1 MDFLRYQ
8 DMRTPCFRFPIG
20 LAIILVVAVQA
31 LHAATFSLT
40 PVADAYVATG
50 PSNNLRDNN
59 YGAAGALSVAAP
71 GLPDG
76 EFQSVLRF
84 DLAGARG
91 SFDALFGAG
100 QWTVQSVSLQLN
112 ATLPNNAVFNANA
125 AGSFNVSWMQNDS
138 WVEGAGGN
146 TIPSTIG
153 ISYNSLINTF
163 VNNAADQPLGTFSYG
178 GGTGPATHSLTA
190 SPGLLND
197 IQSGGLASMRLFA
210 ADASVSYLVNSRNFG
225 TAANHPLLTIDA
237 VAVPEPAPFALLA
250 IFAAIFGAARMLRH
264 KR

>member
-1 MDFLRYQ
+1 MGMRRRYLLS
-8 DMRTPCFRFPIG
+8 G
-20 LAIILVVAVQA
+20 ALAIAWLTGFQA
-31 LHAATFSLT
+31 LRAATFSLN

-84 DLAGARG
+84 DLSGAQG

-112 ATLPNNAVFNANA
+112 ATTPNNPVFNANA

-138 WVEGAGGN
+138 WIEGAGGN
-146 TIPSTIG
+146 NNPSTVG
-153 ISYNSLINTF
+153 LSYNSLINT
-163 VNNAADQPLGTFSYG
+163 VINNAADQALGTFSYSG
-178 GGTGPATHSLTA
+178 GIGLASHSLTV
-190 SPGLLND
+190 SSGLLND

-210 ADASVSYLVNSRNFG
+210 ADASVSYLVNSRDFNIV
-225 TAANHPLLTIDA
+225 ANQPLLTINA
-237 VAVPEPAPFALLA
+237 VAVPEPAPFALLLV
-250 IFAAIFGAARMLRH
+250 FAATFGAARVFRA